1 MRRFLLRLWNAFRHA
16 PSEDDLDREVS
27 SHLGLI
33 EDEYR
38 RRGLSGEEAHRAAR
52 LALGGVEQT
61 KELQREARSFAL
73 IDDLKRDLRY
83 TLRTLAKSPGF
94 TVAVIAILGIGIG
107 ASTAMFTVLNGV
119 VLKPLEYP
127 DADRIVRVQTR
138 STATGRM
145 PDAMPGGDEIDI
157 RRLDG
162 IFDAL
167 AYYYGGEMG
176 IQMPDRAEFDSVR
189 FVHPDFFRV
198 FGVPPLAGRIF
209 SLQDAQQ
216 SVMVGAAFARRNFGT
231 AEAALGRAVFIENRS
246 YQIVGVMPGTMHY
259 PANVQVW
266 AADSL
271 EPQNKNRSGYN
282 YRIVAKL
289 ALGVSSEVADS
300 RLSALANQLASTY
313 PDTNSK
319 RTFVTVPV
327 RENLIG
333 NVRSTLYIMMGAVS
347 FVLLIACANVANL
360 MLARSSLRSREIA
373 VRAALGARRRHLIGQ
388 LLAESMVLALVAGAI
403 GIVIAK
409 LATATL
415 LNIGNRYLPVPRI
428 DEIHID
434 WRVLLFAAAVSIL
447 TAIVFGLIPIHEISL
462 IGIRDAISRAGSRGS
477 VGTGTSRMRSVLVVA
492 QIALSFALAINA
504 GLLLRSFTALID
516 VSLGF
521 RKDHLLVTYAH
532 APAQGSIFDQSG
544 LENYLRAGQA
554 IDDIVGRLRHVPD
567 VASAGAVM
575 GLPTGQYD
583 ASGAYAVEGKH
594 STTGDFRLLPQAGF
608 RLSGPGYFQTM
619 GMGLLHG
626 RDFTDTDVYGRTPV
640 AIISEALARKTFPNE
655 DPIGHRIQCG
665 LDLPVQWATIVGV
678 VSDVRQYSPASTLEP
693 QIYMPLRQH
702 PFTANEV
709 QIVLRTGGNPE
720 SLIAIV
726 QETVR
731 SVSPDIAT
739 KFTTMEASVADSVA
753 APRFQ
758 TTLVSTF
765 AAIALLLAA
774 AGMYAVM
781 SYTTAQ
787 RSSEFA
793 IRLALGAEAKGIVRL
808 VIGGAARLVV
818 IGVVLGLVLAV
829 VTNRIIATMLFGIN
843 TRDVTT
849 YAGVLL
855 AMLPA
860 ILIAAA
866 VPAIRAA
873 RVDPIGTLRTD

>member
-1 MRRFLLRLWNAFRHA
+1 MRRFLHRLWNTFRRA
-16 PSEDDLDREVS
+16 RSEQELDREIS
-27 SHLGLI
+27 SHLRLI

-38 RRGLSGEEAHRAAR
+38 RRGLSYEQAHRAAR

-61 KELQREARSFAL
+61 KELHREVRSFAS
-73 IDDLKRDLRY
+73 IDDLKRDVRYALRA
-83 TLRTLAKSPGF
+83 LAKSPGF
-94 TVAVIAILGIGIG
+94 TFAVIAILGIGIG
-107 ASTAMFTVLNGV
+107 ANTAMFTVLNGV

-127 DADRIVRVQTR
+127 DTDRIVRIQTR
-138 STATGRM
+138 STTTGRT

-162 IFDAL
+162 LFDAL
-167 AYYYGGEMG
+167 AYYHGGEMG
-176 IQMPDRAEFDSVR
+176 VQIGDRAEFNGVR

-198 FGVPPLAGRIF
+198 FGVPPLVGRIF

-216 SVMVGAAFARRNFGT
+216 SVIVGAAFARGNFGR
-231 AEAALGRAVFIENRS
+231 ADAALGRSILIEDRS
-246 YQIVGVMPGTMHY
+246 YQIVGVMPDAMQF

-271 EPQNKNRSGYN
+271 EPQNRNRSGYN

-289 ALGVSSEVADS
+289 ALGVSHEAVGS

-319 RTFVTVPV
+319 RTFVIVPV
-327 RENLIG
+327 QESLIG
-333 NVRSTLYIMMGAVS
+333 IRSTLYIMMGAVS
-347 FVLLIACANVANL
+347 IVLLIACANVANL
-360 MLARSSLRSREIA
+360 MLARSLVRSREIA
-373 VRAALGARRRHLIGQ
+373 VRAALGARGRHLIGQ
-388 LLAESMVLALVAGAI
+388 LLAESMLLALVAGAI
-403 GIVIAK
+403 GIVITR

-415 LNIGNRYLPVPRI
+415 LNIGRRYLPVPRI

-434 WRVLLFAAAVSIL
+434 WRVLLFAAAVSML
-447 TAIVFGLIPIHEISL
+447 TAIVFGLIPIHEISRL
-462 IGIRDAISRAGSRGS
+462 DIRDAISRAGSRGS
-477 VGTGTSRMRSVLVVA
+477 IGAGTSRMRSVLVVA

-504 GLLLRSFTALID
+504 GLLLRSFAALSD

-532 APAQGSIFDQSG
+532 APARGSIFDQSG
-544 LENYLRAGQA
+544 LENYLRVGQA
-554 IDDIVGRLRHVPD
+554 IDDIVGHLRHVPD
-567 VASAGAVM
+567 VAAVGAVM

-583 ASGAYAVEGKH
+583 SSGAYAVEGKH
-594 STTGDFRLLPQAGF
+594 STTGDFRLLPQAGY
-608 RLSGPGYFQTM
+608 RLSGPGYFRTM
-619 GMGLLHG
+619 GMGLLRG
-626 RDFTDTDVYGRTPV
+626 RDFTNADVYGRAPV
-640 AIISEALARKTFPNE
+640 AIISEALAQKTFPSE
-655 DPIGHRIQCG
+655 DPIGHCIQWG

-678 VSDVRQYSPASTLEP
+678 VSDVRQYSPASTLDP

-702 PFTANEV
+702 PYAANEV
-709 QIVLRTGGNPE
+709 QIVLRTGGNAE
-720 SLIAIV
+720 SLIPIV
-726 QETVR
+726 RETVR
-731 SVSPDIAT
+731 SVSSDIAT
-739 KFTTMEASVADSVA
+739 KFTTMEASVSDSIA
-753 APRFQ
+753 APRFR

-774 AGMYAVM
+774 VGMYAVM

-793 IRLALGAEAKGIVRL
+793 VRFALGAEVNGIVGL

-818 IGVVLGLVLAV
+818 IGIVLGLVFGVA
-829 VTNRIIATMLFGIN
+829 TNRIIATMLFGIN
-843 TRDVTT
+843 THDVIT

-855 AMLPA
+855 VMLPA

-866 VPAIRAA
+866 VPAIHAA
-873 RVDPIGTLRTD
+873 CVDPIGALRTD

>member
-1 MRRFLLRLWNAFRHA
+1 MRRFLHRLWNTFRRA
-16 PSEDDLDREVS
+16 RSEQELDREIS
-27 SHLGLI
+27 SHLRLI

-38 RRGLSGEEAHRAAR
+38 RRGLSYEQAHRAAR

-61 KELQREARSFAL
+61 KELHREVRSFAS
-73 IDDLKRDLRY
+73 IDDLKRDVRYALRA
-83 TLRTLAKSPGF
+83 LAKSPGF
-94 TVAVIAILGIGIG
+94 TFAVIAILGIGIG
-107 ASTAMFTVLNGV
+107 ANTAMFTVLNGV

-127 DADRIVRVQTR
+127 DTDRIVRIQTR
-138 STATGRM
+138 STTTGRT

-162 IFDAL
+162 LFDAL
-167 AYYYGGEMG
+167 AYYHGGEMG
-176 IQMPDRAEFDSVR
+176 VQIGDRAEFNGVR

-198 FGVPPLAGRIF
+198 FGVPPLVGRIF

-216 SVMVGAAFARRNFGT
+216 SVIVGAAFARGNFGR
-231 AEAALGRAVFIENRS
+231 ADAALGRSILIEDRS
-246 YQIVGVMPGTMHY
+246 YQIVGVMPDAMQF

-271 EPQNKNRSGYN
+271 EPQNRNRSGYN

-289 ALGVSSEVADS
+289 ALGVSHEAVGS

-319 RTFVTVPV
+319 RTFVIVPV
-327 RENLIG
+327 QESLIG
-333 NVRSTLYIMMGAVS
+333 IRSTLYIMMGAVS
-347 FVLLIACANVANL
+347 IVLLIACANVANL
-360 MLARSSLRSREIA
+360 MLARSLVRSREIA
-373 VRAALGARRRHLIGQ
+373 VRAALGARGRHLIGQ
-388 LLAESMVLALVAGAI
+388 LLAESMLLALVAGAI
-403 GIVIAK
+403 GIVITR

-415 LNIGNRYLPVPRI
+415 LNIGRRYLPVPRI

-434 WRVLLFAAAVSIL
+434 WRVLLFAAAVSML
-447 TAIVFGLIPIHEISL
+447 TAIVFGLIPIHEISRL
-462 IGIRDAISRAGSRGS
+462 DIRDAISRAGSRGS
-477 VGTGTSRMRSVLVVA
+477 IGAGTSRMRSVLVVA

-504 GLLLRSFTALID
+504 GLLLRSFAALSD

-532 APAQGSIFDQSG
+532 APARGSIFDQSG
-544 LENYLRAGQA
+544 LENYLRVGQA
-554 IDDIVGRLRHVPD
+554 IDDIVGHLRHVPD
-567 VASAGAVM
+567 VAAVGAVM

-583 ASGAYAVEGKH
+583 SSGAYAVEGKH
-594 STTGDFRLLPQAGF
+594 STTGDFRLLPQAGY
-608 RLSGPGYFQTM
+608 RLSGPGYFRTM
-619 GMGLLHG
+619 GMGLLRG
-626 RDFTDTDVYGRTPV
+626 RDFTNADVYGRAPV
-640 AIISEALARKTFPNE
+640 AIISEALAQKTFPSE
-655 DPIGHRIQCG
+655 DPIGHCIQWG

-678 VSDVRQYSPASTLEP
+678 VSDVRQYSPASTLDP

-702 PFTANEV
+702 PYAANEV
-709 QIVLRTGGNPE
+709 QIVLRTGGNAE
-720 SLIAIV
+720 SLIPIV
-726 QETVR
+726 RETVR
-731 SVSPDIAT
+731 SVSSDIAT
-739 KFTTMEASVADSVA
+739 KFTTMEASVSDSIA
-753 APRFQ
+753 APRFR

-793 IRLALGAEAKGIVRL
+793 VRFALGAEVNGIVGL

-818 IGVVLGLVLAV
+818 IGIVLGLVFGVA
-829 VTNRIIATMLFGIN
+829 TNRIIATMLFGIN
-843 TRDVTT
+843 THDVIT

-855 AMLPA
+855 VMLPA

-873 RVDPIGTLRTD
+873 CVDPIGALRTD

>member
-1 MRRFLLRLWNAFRHA
+1 MRGFLHRLWNTFWHA
-16 PSEDDLDREVS
+16 RSEQELDREIS

-38 RRGLSGEEAHRAAR
+38 RRGLSYEEAYRAAR

-61 KELQREARSFAL
+61 KELHREARSFAS
-73 IDDLKRDLRY
+73 IDDLKRDVRY
-83 TLRTLAKSPGF
+83 ALRTLTKSPGF
-94 TVAVIAILGIGIG
+94 TFAVIAILGIGIG
-107 ASTAMFTVLNGV
+107 ANTAMFTVLNGV

-127 DADRIVRVQTR
+127 DANRIVRIQTR
-138 STATGRM
+138 STTTGRM

-162 IFDAL
+162 LFDAL
-167 AYYYGGEMG
+167 AYYHGGEMG
-176 IQMPDRAEFDSVR
+176 VQIADRAEFDGVR

-198 FGVPPLAGRIF
+198 FAVPPLAGRIF

-216 SVMVGAAFARRNFGT
+216 SVIVGAAFARRNFGR
-231 AEAALGRAVFIENRS
+231 ADGALGRSILIENRS
-246 YQIVGVMPGTMHY
+246 YQIVGVMPDAMQY

-266 AADSL
+266 PADSL
-271 EPQNKNRSGYN
+271 EPQNRNRSGYN

-289 ALGVSSEVADS
+289 ALGVSHEVAGS
-300 RLSALANQLASTY
+300 RLSALADQLASTY

-319 RTFVTVPV
+319 RTFVIVPV
-327 RENLIG
+327 HESLIG

-360 MLARSSLRSREIA
+360 MLARSLVRSREIA
-373 VRAALGARRRHLIGQ
+373 VRVALGARRRHLIGQ
-388 LLAESMVLALVAGAI
+388 LSTESMLLVLVAGAI
-403 GIVIAK
+403 GIVITR

-415 LNIGNRYLPVPRI
+415 LNIGTRYLPVPRI

-434 WRVLLFAAAVSIL
+434 WRVLLFAAAVSML
-447 TAIVFGLIPIHEISL
+447 TAIVFGLIPIHEISRL
-462 IGIRDAISRAGSRGS
+462 DIREAISRAGSRGS
-477 VGTGTSRMRSVLVVA
+477 IGAGTSRMRSGLVVA

-504 GLLLRSFTALID
+504 GLLLRSFAALSD

-532 APAQGSIFDQSG
+532 APARGSIFDQSG
-544 LENYLRAGQA
+544 LKNYLRVGQA
-554 IDDIVGRLRHVPD
+554 IDDIVEHLRHVPD
-567 VASAGAVM
+567 VTAAGAVM

-583 ASGAYAVEGKH
+583 SSGAYAVEGKH
-594 STTGDFRLLPQAGF
+594 SITGDFRLLPQAGY
-608 RLSGPGYFQTM
+608 RLSGPGYFRTM
-619 GMGLLHG
+619 GMGLLRG
-626 RDFTDTDVYGRTPV
+626 RDFTNADVYGRAPV
-640 AIISEALARKTFPNE
+640 AIISEALAQKTFPSE
-655 DPIGHRIQCG
+655 DPIGHRIQWG

-678 VSDVRQYSPASTLEP
+678 VSDVRQYSPASTLDP

-702 PFTANEV
+702 PYAANEV

-720 SLIAIV
+720 SLIPIV
-726 QETVR
+726 RETVR

-739 KFTTMEASVADSVA
+739 KFTSMEASVSDSIA
-753 APRFQ
+753 APRFR

-793 IRLALGAEAKGIVRL
+793 VRLALGAKVNGIVGL

-818 IGVVLGLVLAV
+818 IGIVLGLVFGLA
-829 VTNRIIATMLFGIN
+829 TNRIIAAMLFGIN
-843 TRDVTT
+843 THDVIT

-855 AMLPA
+855 VMLPA

-873 RVDPIGTLRTD
+873 CVDPIGALRTD